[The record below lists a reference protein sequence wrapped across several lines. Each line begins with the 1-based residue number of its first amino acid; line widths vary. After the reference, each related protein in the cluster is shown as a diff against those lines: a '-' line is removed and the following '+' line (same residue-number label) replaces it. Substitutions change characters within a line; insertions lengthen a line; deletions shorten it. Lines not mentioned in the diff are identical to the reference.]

1 MLFICVSFLLYSDE
15 CSDPRLHN
23 CSGDQMC
30 QNTMGGFRCSC
41 REGFEF
47 GSDGV
52 TCERKLMLNDNYLLL
67 Q

>member
-1 MLFICVSFLLYSDE
+1 MYLYSDINE

-47 GSDGV
+47 GSDSV
-52 TCERKLMLNDNYLLL
+52 TCERK
-67 Q
+67 